1 MKKLCALLL
10 AALFAV
16 SVLTACQSKQSSGSD
31 EEKKSEAASYES
43 GLFDTSYVHK
53 INVEIS
59 EDDWKDLREN
69 PLKKTKYSVDVT
81 IDGDTVENV
90 SFATKGNTS
99 LSQVAD
105 SDSDRYSF
113 KINFGKYEKGQTYQG
128 LDKLNLNNIMSD
140 ATYMKDY
147 LSYLIM
153 RKAGVSASLT
163 SYVELSING
172 EVHGLYI
179 AIEDVSDS
187 FLERNTGDDDGA
199 LYKPETDRLDNAGG
213 ASRDEAGKQL
223 MPGGDNQQGN
233 PPQMPSGDSQQG
245 NPPQMPSGDNQ
256 QGNPPQMPGGDNQQ
270 GNPPQMPSGDS
281 QQGNPPQ
288 MPSGDSQQGN
298 FPQMPGGDSQQGN
311 FPQMPSGDSQEGN
324 FPQMPDGGKGGM
336 GGPGGFGG
344 DAKGADLVYSDD
356 SKDSYSDIFDNEE
369 NDVSEEDEQ
378 ELIAAIKALSDGK
391 DIDEHWDMDQ
401 VIRYFVAHNFVLNY
415 DSYTGNMLHNYY
427 LYESDGKV
435 TVFPWDYNLAFGG
448 FQGGGDS
455 TTAINTAIDSP
466 LSGADEDSRPLWKVI
481 VSNESYLKLYHQYYS
496 ELMSSFFDSGDCEK
510 EIERVY
516 EMIRPYVKDDPS
528 AFYKV
533 EEFDEAVSTL
543 KQFCTLRAQSI
554 NKQLN
559 GELGSAASEQKKE
572 DMVDASAIT
581 LSKMGQQGGRDDGGF
596 KGFGRKDRT
605 GNASGNNSSEP
616 TTDSAQPSSA
626 EPSAEA
632 SQKKQ

>member
-1 MKKLCALLL
+1 MPVKFTVYYFTILKYTEVFSLKKLL
-10 AALFAV
+10 AISMSAAV
-16 SVLTACQSKQSSGSD
+16 LIGCLGACKNSSESSSSSAQPAATTD
-31 EEKKSEAASYES
+31 EAAKTSSANYADS
-43 GLFDTSYVHK
+43 LFDTGYVHK
-53 INVEIS
+53 INVELS
-59 EDDWKDLREN
+59 DDDWKDLKAN
-69 PLKKTKYSVDVT
+69 PLNKTKYSANVT
-81 IDGDTVENV
+81 IDGNKVGNV

-99 LSQVAD
+99 LSQVAS

-113 KINFGKYEKGQTYQG
+113 KINFGKYEKGQKYQG

-147 LSYLIM
+147 LSYMIM
-153 RKAGVSASLT
+153 REAGVSAPL
-163 SYVELSING
+163 
-172 EVHGLYI
+172 
-179 AIEDVSDS
+179 A
-187 FLERNTGDDDGA
+187 
-199 LYKPETDRLDNAGG
+199 P
-213 ASRDEAGKQL
+213 
-223 MPGGDNQQGN
+223 QGN
-233 PPQMPSGDSQQG
+233 
-245 NPPQMPSGDNQ
+245 
-256 QGNPPQMPGGDNQQ
+256 
-270 GNPPQMPSGDS
+270 
-281 QQGNPPQ
+281 
-288 MPSGDSQQGN
+288 
-298 FPQMPGGDSQQGN
+298 
-311 FPQMPSGDSQEGN
+311 QEGN
-324 FPQMPDGGKGGM
+324 MQPPQDSNMQPPQDGNMQPPQGFGNGQMPTDENGNAM
-336 GGPGGFGG
+336 ERPQGGPGGM
-344 DAKGADLVYSDD
+344 DDSNGADLVYKDD
-356 SKDSYSDIFDNEE
+356 KTESYSDIFNNAE
-369 NDVSEEDEQ
+369 NDVTDDDKKEM
-378 ELIAAIKALSDGK
+378 IAAIKALNSGEN
-391 DIDEHWDMDQ
+391 IEQYWDMDQ
-401 VIRYFVAHNFVLNY
+401 LVRYFVAHNFVLNY

>member
-1 MKKLCALLL
+1 M
-10 AALFAV
+10 
-16 SVLTACQSKQSSGSD
+16 
-31 EEKKSEAASYES
+31 
-43 GLFDTSYVHK
+43 
-53 INVEIS
+53 
-59 EDDWKDLREN
+59 
-69 PLKKTKYSVDVT
+69 
-81 IDGDTVENV
+81 
-90 SFATKGNTS
+90 
-99 LSQVAD
+99 
-105 SDSDRYSF
+105 
-113 KINFGKYEKGQTYQG
+113 
-128 LDKLNLNNIMSD
+128 
-140 ATYMKDY
+140 
-147 LSYLIM
+147 
-153 RKAGVSASLT
+153 
-163 SYVELSING
+163 
-172 EVHGLYI
+172 
-179 AIEDVSDS
+179 
-187 FLERNTGDDDGA
+187 
-199 LYKPETDRLDNAGG
+199 
-213 ASRDEAGKQL
+213 
-223 MPGGDNQQGN
+223 
-233 PPQMPSGDSQQG
+233 
-245 NPPQMPSGDNQ
+245 
-256 QGNPPQMPGGDNQQ
+256 
-270 GNPPQMPSGDS
+270 
-281 QQGNPPQ
+281 
-288 MPSGDSQQGN
+288 
-298 FPQMPGGDSQQGN
+298 
-311 FPQMPSGDSQEGN
+311 
-324 FPQMPDGGKGGM
+324 
-336 GGPGGFGG
+336 
-344 DAKGADLVYSDD
+344 
-356 SKDSYSDIFDNEE
+356 
-369 NDVSEEDEQ
+369 SEEDEQ

>member
-245 NPPQMPSGDNQ
+245 NPPQMPSGD
-256 QGNPPQMPGGDNQQ
+256 
-270 GNPPQMPSGDS
+270 
-281 QQGNPPQ
+281 
-288 MPSGDSQQGN
+288 SQQGN

-311 FPQMPSGDSQEGN
+311 FPQMPSSDSQEGN

-510 EIERVY
+510 VIERVY

>member
-245 NPPQMPSGDNQ
+245 NPPQMPSGD
-256 QGNPPQMPGGDNQQ
+256 
-270 GNPPQMPSGDS
+270 
-281 QQGNPPQ
+281 
-288 MPSGDSQQGN
+288 SQQGN

-311 FPQMPSGDSQEGN
+311 FPQMPSSDSQEGN

>member
-245 NPPQMPSGDNQ
+245 NPPQMPSGD
-256 QGNPPQMPGGDNQQ
+256 
-270 GNPPQMPSGDS
+270 
-281 QQGNPPQ
+281 
-288 MPSGDSQQGN
+288 SQQGN
-298 FPQMPGGDSQQGN
+298 FPQMPG
-311 FPQMPSGDSQEGN
+311 GDSQEGN

>member
-113 KINFGKYEKGQTYQG
+113 KINFGKYEKGQTKQRIE
-128 LDKLNLNNIMSD
+128 KLNLNSIMSD

-223 MPGGDNQQGN
+223 
-233 PPQMPSGDSQQG
+233 
-245 NPPQMPSGDNQ
+245 
-256 QGNPPQMPGGDNQQ
+256 MPGGDNQQ

>member
-223 MPGGDNQQGN
+223 
-233 PPQMPSGDSQQG
+233 
-245 NPPQMPSGDNQ
+245 
-256 QGNPPQMPGGDNQQ
+256 MPGGDNQQ

>member
-1 MKKLCALLL
+1 MTKAGSIVLSLALLL
-10 AALFAV
+10 GICLGGCRGQNNDTKA
-16 SVLTACQSKQSSGSD
+16 TAD
-31 EEKKSEAASYES
+31 EAADKVSAEYAES
-43 GLFDTSYVHK
+43 LFDTGFVHE
-53 INVEIS
+53 INVEIA
-59 EDDWKDLREN
+59 EDDWKDLLAN
-69 PLKKTKYSVDVT
+69 PLEKTKYKANVT
-81 IDGDTVENV
+81 IDGNRVENV

-99 LSQVAD
+99 LSQVA
-105 SDSDRYSF
+105 STDSDRYSF
-113 KINFGKYEKGQTYQG
+113 KINFGKYEDGQTYQG

-223 MPGGDNQQGN
+223 
-233 PPQMPSGDSQQG
+233 
-245 NPPQMPSGDNQ
+245 
-256 QGNPPQMPGGDNQQ
+256 MPGGDNQQ

>member
-559 GELGSAASEQKKE
+559 GEQKKE

>member
-43 GLFDTSYVHK
+43 GLFDTSYIHK

-223 MPGGDNQQGN
+223 
-233 PPQMPSGDSQQG
+233 
-245 NPPQMPSGDNQ
+245 
-256 QGNPPQMPGGDNQQ
+256 MPGGDNQQ

>member
-378 ELIAAIKALSDGK
+378 ELIAAIKALSDAK

>member
-245 NPPQMPSGDNQ
+245 N
-256 QGNPPQMPGGDNQQ
+256 
-270 GNPPQMPSGDS
+270 
-281 QQGNPPQ
+281 
-288 MPSGDSQQGN
+288 
-298 FPQMPGGDSQQGN
+298 
-311 FPQMPSGDSQEGN
+311 

-543 KQFCTLRAQSI
+543 I
-554 NKQLN
+554 
-559 GELGSAASEQKKE
+559 AS
-572 DMVDASAIT
+572 
-581 LSKMGQQGGRDDGGF
+581 LF
-596 KGFGRKDRT
+596 
-605 GNASGNNSSEP
+605 
-616 TTDSAQPSSA
+616 
-626 EPSAEA
+626 
-632 SQKKQ
+632 

>member
-1 MKKLCALLL
+1 
-10 AALFAV
+10 
-16 SVLTACQSKQSSGSD
+16 
-31 EEKKSEAASYES
+31 
-43 GLFDTSYVHK
+43 
-53 INVEIS
+53 
-59 EDDWKDLREN
+59 
-69 PLKKTKYSVDVT
+69 
-81 IDGDTVENV
+81 
-90 SFATKGNTS
+90 
-99 LSQVAD
+99 
-105 SDSDRYSF
+105 
-113 KINFGKYEKGQTYQG
+113 
-128 LDKLNLNNIMSD
+128 
-140 ATYMKDY
+140 
-147 LSYLIM
+147 
-153 RKAGVSASLT
+153 
-163 SYVELSING
+163 
-172 EVHGLYI
+172 
-179 AIEDVSDS
+179 
-187 FLERNTGDDDGA
+187 
-199 LYKPETDRLDNAGG
+199 
-213 ASRDEAGKQL
+213 
-223 MPGGDNQQGN
+223 
-233 PPQMPSGDSQQG
+233 
-245 NPPQMPSGDNQ
+245 
-256 QGNPPQMPGGDNQQ
+256 
-270 GNPPQMPSGDS
+270 
-281 QQGNPPQ
+281 
-288 MPSGDSQQGN
+288 
-298 FPQMPGGDSQQGN
+298 
-311 FPQMPSGDSQEGN
+311 
-324 FPQMPDGGKGGM
+324 MPDGGKGGM

>member
-223 MPGGDNQQGN
+223 MPGGDNQQSN

>member
-311 FPQMPSGDSQEGN
+311 FPQMP
-324 FPQMPDGGKGGM
+324 DGGKGGM